1 MWCCGSCGSECV
13 TGKFI
18 VSKPTSKQ
26 QFHTHK
32 QFEAQQ
38 PAHSR
43 VAGSCF
49 YPPDSRQ
56 GRGMSAAGE
65 KAGGGG
71 RNGRKGGG
79 RGGRSGSSAEQGA
92 EVQEQMQTLTLNG
105 GEAATARSSEA
116 AATRTIDGVEILEA
130 EPHAEAAPASA
141 DDPPSST
148 PSAASPAVSQRESAE
163 PEPSVQTRLGWAL
176 NRRGLMW
183 VLIAGRS
190 AANTD
195 RTEEE
200 VWCRVRGHEPGSDEL
215 SVEVLTDCTVL
226 PWRTGHA
233 LVVGLTSVREVLT
246 RIDWLGFAEEMQ
258 TQHQQQYHHH
268 SRDPM
273 R

>member
-1 MWCCGSCGSECV
+1 M
-13 TGKFI
+13 
-18 VSKPTSKQ
+18 
-26 QFHTHK
+26 
-32 QFEAQQ
+32 
-38 PAHSR
+38 
-43 VAGSCF
+43 
-49 YPPDSRQ
+49 
-56 GRGMSAAGE
+56 AA
-65 KAGGGG
+65 
-71 RNGRKGGG
+71 
-79 RGGRSGSSAEQGA
+79 
-92 EVQEQMQTLTLNG
+92 
-105 GEAATARSSEA
+105 AARSEA
-116 AATRTIDGVEILEA
+116 AAARTIDGVDVLEA
-130 EPHAEAAPASA
+130 EPPAVAAPAAA
-141 DDPPSST
+141 DEPSSPT
-148 PSAASPAVSQRESAE
+148 ASQRESAK
-163 PEPSVQTRLGWAL
+163 PSVQTRLGWAL
-176 NRRGLMW
+176 NRPGLMW

>member
-1 MWCCGSCGSECV
+1 MGERNLPWLVVNTRASGDSPMVGCV
-13 TGKFI
+13 RPSAAT
-18 VSKPTSKQ
+18 VTRR
-26 QFHTHK
+26 
-32 QFEAQQ
+32 A
-38 PAHSR
+38 
-43 VAGSCF
+43 
-49 YPPDSRQ
+49 
-56 GRGMSAAGE
+56 MSAAGE

-71 RNGRKGGG
+71 RSGRKGGG

-92 EVQEQMQTLTLNG
+92 AVQEQMQTLTLNG
-105 GEAATARSSEA
+105 GEAATARSKVA
-116 AATRTIDGVEILEA
+116 AMRTIDGIEILEA
-130 EPHAEAAPASA
+130 EPPAEAVPAA
-141 DDPPSST
+141 VDEPPSST
-148 PSAASPAVSQRESAE
+148 PSAASPAASQRESAE

-190 AANTD
+190 AAGTD

-233 LVVGLTSVREVLT
+233 LAVGLTSVREVLT
-246 RIDWLGFAEEMQ
+246 RMDWLGFAEEMQ
-258 TQHQQQYHHH
+258 SQHQQQYHHH